1 MSYFDNLDDSFS
13 PTTNKYEFD
22 YNTKDDDDDDDDSDD
37 DLLLLQGGPAFKK
50 KTKAKQTQ
58 QTRKDNKMLDN
69 LNQFMLQE
77 EERFVAK
84 KTILDMDESREREK
98 KKEEENNIVETA
110 GDDDII
116 LQNKKK
122 ENHYESEEGEGNNR
136 RVPVLTTKKRK
147 EINVDSNSNNNN
159 KKLLKKKQS
168 NEDEEYW
175 KEIHNIVNRCSNN
188 EQRAKRRQKLQDAAD
203 GIEFNSQDYDD
214 DELLETSDSNNPTM
228 NSVTTT
234 SYQSDLLFSMKS
246 IMKVDDMMDMDV
258 SAWNSKRRKDMASAN
273 LTGLS
278 VNLGCRKIFFIPSNS
293 NTVKSPSLANNNN
306 YDEKKIASTSSSS
319 DNRTTSSNARAARAI
334 ARRRTAKAI
343 DDEKK
348 NEASLSL
355 SPEER
360 RMSYNFDSKQNA
372 IKTLTNIITDLSS
385 SSSSSSSSSTVIN
398 QTLLTPMKKAIQS
411 NHLSFYLANLSF
423 QRIISQTPSLSS
435 FGEIPMEIIIW
446 LWKVACSSFPDDCI
460 LSEGAY
466 RLVHE
471 WISSFHDNNNDDED
485 GSLLVPE
492 KHEFFLLE
500 NIMNGF
506 KFATGYNDTLIKSND
521 DDDVIQK
528 RMSSSNSMVELQQPP
543 QCKNNN
549 AIVSNNAIRDRSND
563 NHMMPLDPFV
573 MKHFLLLFNAS
584 LKTNKLIHTTTTTTP
599 KEQQNATTT
608 ADDIVVRS
616 DDHHLNLAKEYLQ
629 IFLFSSLDP
638 CFYQGNG

>member
-22 YNTKDDDDDDDDSDD
+22 YNTKDDDDDDSDD
-37 DLLLLQGGPAFKK
+37 DLLLLHGGPAFKK
-50 KTKAKQTQ
+50 KTKTKQTQ

-98 KKEEENNIVETA
+98 KEEENNIVETA
-110 GDDDII
+110 GEDDDII

-168 NEDEEYW
+168 NEDDYW

-234 SYQSDLLFSMKS
+234 SYQSDLLSSMKS

-385 SSSSSSSSSTVIN
+385 SSSSSSPSLTVIN
-398 QTLLTPMKKAIQS
+398 QTLLTPMKKAIQC

-485 GSLLVPE
+485 GSLLVPDE

-563 NHMMPLDPFV
+563 IHMMPLDPFV